1 MVSVAASSIWQQ
13 EAVRDLRMQK
23 PKMLSV
29 LHLEKKF
36 KGLGGGLINDMAVA
50 QAWGTS
56 SAPRTHIKLQCGT
69 WCAYSLRVGR

>member
-29 LHLEKKF
+29 LHLKKKF

-50 QAWGTS
+50 QAWETS
-56 SAPRTHIKLQCGT
+56 STPSTHIKVQCGT
-69 WCAYSLRVGR
+69 WCAYSLHVGR